1 MHTLTIALQM
11 NSAGAQ
17 GRSDDTNSIKG
28 RILRF
33 IPKLLNAGLV
43 PPLSEVTKTGRGFD
57 HPQTAFYLMP
67 ARWVSEWKKDAD
79 G

>member
-1 MHTLTIALQM
+1 M

-17 GRSDDTNSIKG
+17 GRSDNTNSIKG